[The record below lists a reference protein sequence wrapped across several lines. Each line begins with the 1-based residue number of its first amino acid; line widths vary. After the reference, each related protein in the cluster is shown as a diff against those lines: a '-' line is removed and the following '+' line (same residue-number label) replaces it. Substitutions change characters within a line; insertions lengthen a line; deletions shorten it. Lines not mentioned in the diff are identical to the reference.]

1 MLSGRFTLSFI
12 PRALF
17 VALGLL
23 AAAACSGNS
32 SSPPSNIPPTI
43 APGAPGPS
51 PTATAIPNSVATSV
65 PLSIATSG
73 PAVSTPLP
81 APSGYTSHI
90 TIPIVNAAPGT
101 TFQFNSSA
109 TLPTQLPILQSKSR
123 ASSSVRIPQA
133 AGNFLPIYFT
143 SIVPSAAVT
152 LAGDISITQT
162 LPTGVLSTANTYYLA
177 FYDST
182 QATPSWQTIQGPV
195 TTTDGRTLTFG
206 GDIKS
211 FTLQANQL
219 YGFAIFS
226 LASSTVTP
234 PPAPQT
240 LAYIANEVGGID
252 EYTETGTKLAT
263 LPISATSFGMDDS
276 GNIYAVVQPTS
287 PASSPTPLP
296 IVEKFAAGSVTPSAT
311 YVPTS
316 DSVGSPVYFLAGV
329 SGAGASSLLYVS
341 ANTNG
346 PSVDVWNPGIVGSPS
361 FFINEVAGS
370 AFNSTMAHDGT
381 IYIQNVTAAGL
392 SQISVYAPGSSTPTR
407 TIPEQIVPTAQQS
420 QFVANYGA
428 VGPDGTFYLTEYSFF
443 PPDPLVGLYIYHP
456 DGTES
461 FVKTSGTTGGTP
473 GSLTG
478 NGGVD
483 GVDVDAAGNI
493 YVAANNE
500 GFDPNTLAPIE
511 DTLNDIE
518 VFAPGGVSVLRHITG
533 TTSPVTL
540 VVASDGTL
548 FVSGFG
554 VSPGDPAG
562 TWVAQ
567 AGATTVTKLN
577 SNATGSIFLYDGVR
591 ATSGVARTLSLGSG
605 GSHGISSN
613 MKARLAAI
621 LAARRRH

>member
-1 MLSGRFTLSFI
+1 MFSGRFPLSI
-12 PRALF
+12 SARALF
-17 VALGLL
+17 VAVGLL
-23 AAAACSGNS
+23 AAAACSGNN
-32 SSPPSNIPPTI
+32 SSPPANIPPTI

-162 LPTGVLSTANTYYLA
+162 LPTGILSTANTYYLA

-240 LAYIANEVGGID
+240 LAYIANGVGGID
-252 EYTETGTKLAT
+252 QYTETGTKLAT

-287 PASSPTPLP
+287 PASSPTPMP
-296 IVEKFAAGSVTPSAT
+296 VVEKFPAGSASPSAT
-311 YVPTS
+311 FAPSS
-316 DSVGSPVYFLAGV
+316 DAAGAGFFFLAGV
-329 SGAGASSLLYVS
+329 SGSGATSLLYPS
-341 ANTNG
+341 STNG
-346 PSVDVWNPGIVGSPS
+346 GPATAVWNAGVVGSPS
-361 FFINEVAGS
+361 FTIHEPGS
-370 AFNSTMAHDGT
+370 AFNAIMAHDGT
-381 IYIQNVTAAGL
+381 IYIQNVTATGL
-392 SQISVYAPGSSTPTR
+392 SQISIFAPGSSTPTR
-407 TIPEQIVPTAQQS
+407 TIPEQIVPAAQQS
-420 QFVANYGA
+420 QFLGNYGA
-428 VGPDGTFYLTEYSFF
+428 VGPDGTFYLTEYSLVQ
-443 PPDPLVGLYIYHP
+443 PDPLVGLYIYHP

-461 FVKTSGTTGGTP
+461 FVKTTGTTGGTP

-478 NGGVD
+478 NGGAD

-493 YVAANNE
+493 YVANNNFGLDSNN
-500 GFDPNTLAPIE
+500 GFVMVN

-518 VFAPGGVSVLRHITG
+518 VFAPGGTSVLRHITG
-533 TTSPVTL
+533 VSSPVTM

-554 VSPGDPAG
+554 WPGVPTA
-562 TWVAQ
+562 TWVVQ
-567 AGATTVTKLN
+567 PGATTPTQLN
-577 SNATGSIFLYDGVR
+577 SQATTSIFLYDGVR
-591 ATSGVARTLSLGSG
+591 ATSGVVRALSLGSSG
-605 GSHGISSN
+605 GSHGITGN
-613 MKARLAAI
+613 MKARIAAI
-621 LAARRRH
+621 LAARHRH